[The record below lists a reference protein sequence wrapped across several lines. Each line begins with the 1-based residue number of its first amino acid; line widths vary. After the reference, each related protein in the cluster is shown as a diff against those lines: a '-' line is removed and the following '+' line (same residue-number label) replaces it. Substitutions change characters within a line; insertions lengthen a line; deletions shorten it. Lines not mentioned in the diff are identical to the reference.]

1 MSFFNPFTYNWY
13 VIPLLAIVIYI
24 YIVEVR
30 KARESED
37 WNIVYAGL
45 TVLGMDFINETW
57 NGWVYVFTGR
67 AFWTTVGPT
76 AMTLMV
82 GWNIE
87 ILFFFSILG
96 IIYGNA
102 VSKDQDDRVLGIP
115 NWWFWA
121 VSFAVICVV
130 VECFLNLGGYLVW
143 FYPFWNLS
151 LTGIWLIFLIG
162 YFHFFVAALIV
173 MKLEQRK
180 YKTLAVILIWSIAII
195 MNVVAQG
202 LLHWHY

>member
-1 MSFFNPFTYNWY
+1 LSFFNPFTYNWY